1 MKQKR
6 AYIQTVFAAAAL
18 LVLILDGKTA
28 VSAGAEA
35 VNMCI
40 RVLIPS
46 LFPFFVFSPLLTS
59 GMTGKIR
66 ALSPLRKLLRLPEGS
81 ESILVVSFLGGYPV
95 GAAAVAH
102 SCRKG
107 DLQEEDARRMLAF
120 CNNAGPSFLFGIG
133 AQLFPNVWYCWLIW
147 LIHITSALLV
157 GILTPGGGGRMK
169 QTKAVLLSMTNAIH
183 QGIRVMAT
191 VCSWVVLFR
200 ILIGFLDRWVFW
212 TVRNDI
218 RTILCGILELANG
231 CYQLGGVQNVGY
243 QLTLFSVFIGFG
255 GLCVWLQ
262 TRSVADGVDA
272 SLYLPGKITQTAFS
286 ILLCSAAQVLLP
298 SAERYFLPLWVLFI
312 AITICIIYPIFLAKS
327 KKISGNLRA
336 VGV

>member
-6 AYIQTVFAAAAL
+6 AYFQTIFAAAAL

-66 ALSPLRKLLRLPEGS
+66 ALSPLRKLLRLPDGS

-120 CNNAGPSFLFGIG
+120 CSNAGPSFLFGIG

-147 LIHITSALLV
+147 LIHIMSALLV
-157 GILTPGGGGRMK
+157 GVLTPGSGGRLK
-169 QTKAVLLSMTNAIH
+169 DNCSKPISMTYALR
-183 QGIRVMAT
+183 QGISIMTA
-191 VCSWVVLFR
+191 VCGWVVLFR
-200 ILIGFLDRWVFW
+200 ILIGFLDRWFFW
-212 TVRNDI
+212 AIDDNI
-218 RTILCGILELANG
+218 RRIFCGILELANG
-231 CYQLGGVQNVGY
+231 CYLLVGTQNAGY
-243 QLTLFSVFIGFG
+243 QLTLFSTFIGFG

-262 TRSVADGVDA
+262 TNSVADSVDT
-272 SLYLPGKITQTAFS
+272 SLYLPGKITQGAFS
-286 ILLCSAAQVLLP
+286 LLLSSAAQIVLPL
-298 SAERYFLPLWVLFI
+298 SSRYYPPLWVLLAA
-312 AITICIIYPIFLAKS
+312 AIICAIYPIFLAKS
-327 KKISGNLRA
+327 KKRCGNLRA